1 MGQSSVL
8 VVHPRT
14 TPLVLLRCLLG
25 LPDLDRSVK
34 IPNAVKA
41 SIIHILRSYR
51 HEWHRLGNGM
61 ESLRNSTSDTILTWH
76 IATCI
81 LELDNPAYQDGQEQ
95 GFPPDLN
102 HKVTATHLSRYCTY
116 PGPQICFQMMMN
128 GARASMRLSTL
139 SVPSWGSM
147 H

>member
-76 IATCI
+76 IATRI
-81 LELDNPAYQDGQEQ
+81 LELYQHGQGQ
-95 GFPPDLN
+95 GFQANFN